1 MVHRWKNTGNG
12 TAALGSVFKQA
23 LVTGD
28 ATVKSVRLEDANGD
42 VTEIELRDVQ
52 YDAKGLT
59 ADERRRF

>member
-1 MVHRWKNTGNG
+1 M
-12 TAALGSVFKQA
+12 
-23 LVTGD
+23 TGD